1 MVAALC
7 LLLSFSGNVAP
18 GGLFIGF
25 KARKTRQDPAGNMV
39 GSHGNP
45 ARFAQALGLN

>member
-1 MVAALC
+1 MAALC
-7 LLLSFSGNVAP
+7 LLLSFSGSVAP

-25 KARKTRQDPAGNMV
+25 KERKTRQDPVGNPI

-45 ARFAQALGLN
+45 ARFAQALDLK